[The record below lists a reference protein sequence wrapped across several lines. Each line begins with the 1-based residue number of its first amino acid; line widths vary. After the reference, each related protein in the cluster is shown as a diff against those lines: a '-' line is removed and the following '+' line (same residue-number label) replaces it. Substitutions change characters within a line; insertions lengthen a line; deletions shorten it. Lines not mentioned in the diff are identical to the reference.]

1 MTPAA
6 SARAPA
12 TPASAASE
20 PARPPSLSADPA
32 KIRTTAV
39 TDHPSRIAN
48 GPRLEVK
55 LNPPGVGK
63 SRKLIAEFI
72 PNFHQGPLLNSVA
85 VTVSELLRIADHLE
99 PKDRELVRKA
109 YDRAAVAH
117 RGQRRLSG
125 EDYVNHPLEVAAILA
140 DLQLDA
146 QTLAAALLHDT
157 VEDTALTA
165 DEVEAEFGPEVARLV
180 EGVTKL
186 GRISIRTD
194 QQQHAE
200 NIRKMMVAMAEDL
213 RVVLIKLADRL
224 HNMRTLDPLPEVK
237 RRKIS
242 RETLDIYAPLAHRL
256 GIGQLKWEL
265 EDLAFRNLE
274 HEAYDDVVKRIA
286 RKRHE
291 RETLVSDLREIL
303 ARELDGLGIKAEITG
318 RPKHIYSVWQKMTRE
333 KKDFSEIYDLSAI
346 RVQVDSVRDCY
357 SVLGVVHSLW
367 KPVPGRFKDYI
378 AMPKSNGYQSLH
390 TTVITHTGEPIE
402 IQIRTLEMHRVAE
415 FGVAA
420 HWTYK
425 EGEKDASFDQKL
437 SWLRSLLEW
446 QNEVGDAESFLD
458 TVKVD
463 LFEDEVYVFT
473 PKGDVLNLPADSTPV
488 DFAYRIHTEVG
499 HRCIGAKVNGRMVPL
514 DYALQNGEIVEIL
527 TSKGPHGPS
536 RDWLGFV
543 KSASAKER
551 IRKWFKSQSREENVA
566 KGRDLLDKELHRMHR
581 VALAE
586 LPENKLA
593 EIAGVHKFNTVDD
606 FLAAIGYGDLSPHS
620 VVMRMAIS
628 TGGAG
633 TDLRSI
639 PLIPSVQ
646 PTPRVLVRGVTGL
659 LTKIAPCCQP
669 VPGDPIV
676 GYTTRGRGVTVH
688 RVDCMNAINAQD
700 QARVVPVEWD
710 VGANHLYPV
719 AIKIEAF
726 DRQGL
731 MRDIATVIAENHVNM
746 SSLDVKV
753 HEDKTAV
760 VSATVEIDS
769 LAQLSRLMEKIEAV
783 RDVHTVG
790 REAS

>member
-1 MTPAA
+1 MT
-6 SARAPA
+6 
-12 TPASAASE
+12 
-20 PARPPSLSADPA
+20 
-32 KIRTTAV
+32 
-39 TDHPSRIAN
+39 
-48 GPRLEVK
+48 
-55 LNPPGVGK
+55 
-63 SRKLIAEFI
+63 
-72 PNFHQGPLLNSVA
+72 VA
-85 VTVSELLRIADHLE
+85 ELLKVADHLDL
-99 PKDRELVRKA
+99 KGQQVVRKA
-109 YDRAAVAH
+109 YERASSAH
-117 RGQRRLSG
+117 TGQRRLSG

-140 DLQLDA
+140 DLELDA
-146 QTLAAALLHDT
+146 PTIAAALLHDT

-165 DEVEAEFGPEVARLV
+165 EEVEREFGPEVARLV
-180 EGVTKL
+180 DGVTKL
-186 GRISIRTD
+186 GRIALRSD
-194 QQQHAE
+194 QQQQAE

-256 GIGQLKWEL
+256 GIGQIKWEL

-274 HEAYDDVVKRIA
+274 PEAYEDVVRRIN

-291 RETLVSDLREIL
+291 RETLVSDLREIM
-303 ARELDGLGIKAEITG
+303 ARELEKVGINAEITG

-333 KKDFSEIYDLSAI
+333 NKDFSEIYDLSAI
-346 RVQVDSVRDCY
+346 RVHVESVRDCY
-357 SVLGVVHSLW
+357 GVLGVVHSLW
-367 KPVPGRFKDYI
+367 KPVPGRFKDYV

-402 IQIRTLEMHRVAE
+402 IQIRTHEMHRVAE

-425 EGEKDASFDQKL
+425 EGGKDASFDQKL

-463 LFEDEVYVFT
+463 LFQDEVYVFT
-473 PKGDVLNLPADSTPV
+473 PKGDVLNLPAGSSPV

-514 DYALQNGEIVEIL
+514 DYELQNGEIVEIL

-536 RDWLGFV
+536 RDWLNFV

-551 IRKWFKSQSREENVA
+551 IRKWFKSQSREENVG

-581 VALAE
+581 INLADLDE
-586 LPENKLA
+586 GKLMQ
-593 EIAGVHKFNTVDD
+593 IANLHRFNAIDD
-606 FLAAIGYGDLSPHS
+606 FLAAIGYGDLSPHA
-620 VVMRMAIS
+620 VVMRMALS
-628 TGGAG
+628 LDAPGG
-633 TDLRSI
+633 DLRPI
-639 PLIPSVQ
+639 PLIPNVQ
-646 PTPRVLVRGVTGL
+646 PTPRVLVRGEKGV

-669 VPGDPIV
+669 VPGDAIV
-676 GYTTRGRGVTVH
+676 GYTTRGKGVTVH
-688 RVDCMNAINAQD
+688 RVDCINAINAQD
-700 QARVVPVEWD
+700 QARVVPVDWD
-710 VGANHLYPV
+710 SEATHIYPV
-719 AIKIEAF
+719 AIKIEAW

-731 MRDIATVIAENHVNM
+731 LRDIATVVAENRVNM
-746 SSLDVKV
+746 SSLEV
-753 HEDKTAV
+753 HVYDDKTAV
-760 VSATVEIDS
+760 VSTTVEIDS
-769 LAQLSRLMEKIEAV
+769 LAQLSRLMEKLEGV
-783 RDVHTVG
+783 KDVHTVA

>member
-1 MTPAA
+1 M
-6 SARAPA
+6 
-12 TPASAASE
+12 
-20 PARPPSLSADPA
+20 
-32 KIRTTAV
+32 
-39 TDHPSRIAN
+39 
-48 GPRLEVK
+48 
-55 LNPPGVGK
+55 
-63 SRKLIAEFI
+63 
-72 PNFHQGPLLNSVA
+72 
-85 VTVSELLRIADHLE
+85 TVSELLRVADHLDPE
-99 PKDRELVRKA
+99 GQQMVRKA
-109 YDRAAVAH
+109 YERAASAH
-117 RGQRRLSG
+117 TGQRRLSG

-140 DLQLDA
+140 DLELDA
-146 QTLAAALLHDT
+146 ETIAAALLHDT

-165 DEVEAEFGPEVARLV
+165 DAVESEFGKEVARLV
-180 EGVTKL
+180 DGVTKL
-186 GRISIRTD
+186 GRIALRSD
-194 QQQHAE
+194 QQQQAE

-256 GIGQLKWEL
+256 GIGQIKWEL

-274 HEAYDDVVKRIA
+274 PEAYEDVVKRIA
-286 RKRHE
+286 RKRND
-291 RETLVSDLREIL
+291 RESLVSDLREIL
-303 ARELDGLGIKAEITG
+303 ARELEKVGILAEITG

-333 KKDFSEIYDLSAI
+333 NKDFSEIYDLSAI

-357 SVLGVVHSLW
+357 GVLGIVHSLW
-367 KPVPGRFKDYI
+367 KPVPGRFKDYV

-402 IQIRTLEMHRVAE
+402 IQIRTHEMHHVAE

-425 EGEKDASFDQKL
+425 EGGKDTSFDQKL

-446 QNEVGDAESFLD
+446 QNDLGDAESFLD

-463 LFEDEVYVFT
+463 LFQDEVYVFT
-473 PKGDVLNLPADSTPV
+473 PKGEVLNLPADSTPV

-514 DYALQNGEIVEIL
+514 DYELQNGEIVEIL

-536 RDWLGFV
+536 RDWLNFV

-551 IRKWFKSQSREENVA
+551 IRKWFKSQRREENVA

-581 VALAE
+581 INLVDLE
-586 LPENKLA
+586 EDKLMQMA
-593 EIAGVHKFNTVDD
+593 NLHRYAAIDD
-606 FLAAIGYGDLSPHS
+606 FLAAVGYGDVSPHS
-620 VVMRMAIS
+620 VVMRMALNLDAP
-628 TGGAG
+628 GG
-633 TDLRSI
+633 DLQTI
-639 PLIPSVQ
+639 PLIPNVQ
-646 PTPRVLVRGVTGL
+646 PTPRVLVRGEKGI

-669 VPGDPIV
+669 VPGDAIV

-688 RVDCMNAINAQD
+688 RVDCINAVNAQD
-700 QARVVPVEWD
+700 AARVVPVDWD
-710 VGANHLYPV
+710 SEATHLYPV
-719 AIKIEAF
+719 AIKIEAW

-731 MRDIATVIAENHVNM
+731 LRDIATIVAENRVNM
-746 SSLDVKV
+746 SSLEV
-753 HEDKTAV
+753 HVYDDKTAV
-760 VSATVEIDS
+760 VSTTVEIDS
-769 LAQLSRLMEKIEAV
+769 LAQLSRLMERLEGVK
-783 RDVHTVG
+783 DVNTVA

>member
-1 MTPAA
+1 M
-6 SARAPA
+6 
-12 TPASAASE
+12 
-20 PARPPSLSADPA
+20 PSLSRCSP
-32 KIRTTAV
+32 
-39 TDHPSRIAN
+39 
-48 GPRLEVK
+48 K
-55 LNPPGVGK
+55 LA
-63 SRKLIAEFI
+63 L
-72 PNFHQGPLLNSVA
+72 
-85 VTVSELLRIADHLE
+85 VTVSELLKIADHLE
-99 PKDRELVRKA
+99 AKDREMVQKA
-109 YDRAAVAH
+109 YERAAKAH
-117 RGQRRLSG
+117 QGQRRLSG
-125 EDYVNHPLEVAAILA
+125 EEYVNHPLEVAAILA
-140 DLQLDA
+140 DLELDA
-146 QTLAAALLHDT
+146 ETLEAALLHDT

-165 DEVEAEFGPEVARLV
+165 EEVRQEFGPEVARLV

-186 GRISIRTD
+186 GRISIRSD
-194 QQQHAE
+194 QQQQAE

-256 GIGQLKWEL
+256 GIGQIKWEL

-274 HEAYDDVVKRIA
+274 PEAYEDVTKRIA

-303 ARELDGLGIKAEITG
+303 ARELAGVGIKADITG

-333 KKDFSEIYDLSAI
+333 NKAFTEIYDLSAI
-346 RVQVDSVRDCY
+346 RVLVDTVRDCY
-357 SVLGVVHSLW
+357 GVLGVVHSLW
-367 KPVPGRFKDYI
+367 KPVPGRFKDYV

-402 IQIRTLEMHRVAE
+402 IQIRTQEMHRVAE

-425 EGEKDASFDQKL
+425 EGGKDASFDQKL

-446 QNEVGDAESFLD
+446 QSEVGDAESFLD

-463 LFEDEVYVFT
+463 LFQDEVYVFT

-514 DYALQNGEIVEIL
+514 DYELHNGEIVDIL

-536 RDWLGFV
+536 RDWLNFV

-551 IRKWFKSQSREENVA
+551 IRKWFKSQRREENVA

-581 VALAE
+581 MALAD
-586 LPENKLA
+586 LPEAKLTEMA
-593 EIAGVHKFNTVDD
+593 SAHKFPGVDD

-620 VVMRMAIS
+620 VVMRMALTS
-628 TGGAG
+628 DAVGG
-633 TDLRSI
+633 DLRSI
-639 PLIPSVQ
+639 PLIPNVQ
-646 PTPRVLVRGVTGL
+646 PTPRVLVRGEKGV
-659 LTKIAPCCQP
+659 LTKVAPCCQP
-669 VPGDPIV
+669 VPGDAIV

-688 RVDCMNAINAQD
+688 RADCINAVNAQD
-700 QARVVPVEWD
+700 LARVVPVNWD
-710 VGANHLYPV
+710 SEATHLYPV
-719 AIKIEAF
+719 AIKIEAW

-731 MRDIATVIAENHVNM
+731 LRDIATVVAENHVNM
-746 SSLDVKV
+746 SALEV
-753 HEDKTAV
+753 HVYDDKSAV

-769 LAQLSRLMEKIEAV
+769 LAQLSRLMEKIEGV
-783 RDVHTVG
+783 RDVHTVA

>member
-1 MTPAA
+1 M
-6 SARAPA
+6 
-12 TPASAASE
+12 
-20 PARPPSLSADPA
+20 
-32 KIRTTAV
+32 
-39 TDHPSRIAN
+39 
-48 GPRLEVK
+48 
-55 LNPPGVGK
+55 
-63 SRKLIAEFI
+63 
-72 PNFHQGPLLNSVA
+72 
-85 VTVSELLRIADHLE
+85 TVSELLRVADHLE
-99 PKDRELVRKA
+99 PKDRELVRAA
-109 YDRAAVAH
+109 YERAATAH
-117 RGQRRLSG
+117 HGQRRLSG

-157 VEDTALTA
+157 VEDTPLTA
-165 DEVEAEFGPEVARLV
+165 EEVEREFGPEVARLV

-186 GRISIRTD
+186 GRISLRSD
-194 QQQHAE
+194 QQQQAE

-224 HNMRTLDPLPEVK
+224 HNMRTLEPLPEVK

-256 GIGQLKWEL
+256 GIGQIKWEL
-265 EDLAFRNLE
+265 EDLAFRHLE
-274 HEAYDDVVKRIA
+274 PEAYEDVVKRIA
-286 RKRHE
+286 RKRNE
-291 RETLVSDLREIL
+291 RESLVSDLREIL
-303 ARELDGLGIKAEITG
+303 AKELDGIGIKAEITG

-333 KKDFSEIYDLSAI
+333 KKDFAEIYDLSAM
-346 RVQVDSVRDCY
+346 RVQVDTVRDCY
-357 SVLGVVHSLW
+357 GVLGVVHSLW
-367 KPVPGRFKDYI
+367 KPVSGRFKDYI

-402 IQIRTLEMHRVAE
+402 IQIRTHEMHRVAE

-425 EGEKDASFDQKL
+425 EGGKDASFDQKL

-463 LFEDEVYVFT
+463 LFQDEVYVFT

-499 HRCIGAKVNGRMVPL
+499 HHCIGAKVNGRMVPL
-514 DYALQNGEIVEIL
+514 DYELKNGEIVEIL

-536 RDWLGFV
+536 RDWLNFV

-551 IRKWFKSQSREENVA
+551 IRKWFKSQRREENVA

-581 VALAE
+581 VSLVE
-586 LPENKLA
+586 LPETKLA
-593 EIAGVHKFNTVDD
+593 EMASASRFASVDE

-620 VVMRMAIS
+620 VVMRMSLPADA
-628 TGGAG
+628 GGG
-633 TDLRSI
+633 DLRAI
-639 PLIPSVQ
+639 PLIPTVH
-646 PTPRVLVRGVTGL
+646 PTPRVLVRGEKGI
-659 LTKIAPCCQP
+659 LTKVAPCCLP
-669 VPGDPIV
+669 VPGDAIV

-688 RVDCMNAINAQD
+688 RADCINAVNAQD
-700 QARVVPVEWD
+700 RARVVPVDWD
-710 VGANHLYPV
+710 AEASHLYPV
-719 AIKIEAF
+719 AIKIEAW

-731 MRDIATVIAENHVNM
+731 MRDIATVVAENRVNM
-746 SSLDVKV
+746 SALEV
-753 HEDKTAV
+753 HVYDDKTAV

-769 LAQLSRLMEKIEAV
+769 LAQLSRLMEKLEGV
-783 RDVHTVG
+783 KDVHTVA